1 MMKTTTNETPELA
14 SRLAGAVWGHLVGD
28 AVGVPYE
35 FRSPSEI
42 GEVEFGAKGS
52 HGQPPG
58 TWSDDGALM
67 LALLDSLLDS
77 DFGRKPDFDLDDQ
90 GRRYLAW
97 RQHGAY
103 TPEGD
108 GLFDIGNATSTALRR
123 LAAGTPAVDAGP
135 ADEGSCGNGSL
146 MRILPL
152 ALTDRDLSPAQLIG
166 RAHLASR
173 VTHGHPRCQVACAVY
188 CVAVVGLL
196 RGQEPGKAL
205 AWAMAENERL
215 YHEERGLDAHLAA
228 LEELRAWSGRR
239 GRGFVLDSFWSAWD
253 AFAGADSYPDA
264 IRRAVA
270 YGHDTDTT
278 ACIAGGLAGA
288 RWGWEGIPIAWRRGM
303 RGREIVTPLVDGLV
317 ASTGARTSTASPLRV
332 DLLDLRGTPPLAGVD
347 GRVGITFL
355 PGKKRDGRTGPHWR
369 DLDADLARLSELGVD
384 ALFLLVEDSELESCL
399 VGELPAVM
407 AKTGPEL
414 IRFPVRDPRIPTDD
428 IAFRAAVLD
437 LIERVRRGRTIAI
450 ACRGGIDRSGLTAAC
465 LLREVGLGA
474 DEAIWRVQAA
484 RRGSITLPEQQAY
497 VRAWPRART

>member
-1 MMKTTTNETPELA
+1 MKTNETPVVA

-35 FRSPSEI
+35 FRSPGQV
-42 GEVEFGAKGS
+42 GEVVFGATGS
-52 HGQPPG
+52 HRQHPG

-67 LALLDSLLDS
+67 LALLDSLLDT

-90 GRRYLAW
+90 GRRFLAW
-97 RQHGAY
+97 RQHGVY
-103 TPEGD
+103 TPDGD
-108 GLFDIGNATSTALRR
+108 GLFDIGGTTSAALHR

-135 ADEGSCGNGSL
+135 ADEDSCGNGSL

-152 ALTDRDLSPAQLIG
+152 ALTGRDLSPAQLIG

-196 RGQEPGKAL
+196 RGQEQDKAL
-205 AWAMAENERL
+205 AWALAENERL
-215 YHEERGLDAHLAA
+215 FHEERGLHAHLAA
-228 LEELRAWSGRR
+228 LEELRAWPERR

-253 AFAGADSYPDA
+253 AFAGAGSYADT
-264 IRRAVA
+264 IQRAVA

-317 ASTGARTSTASPLRV
+317 APTGTKTSSASPLRV
-332 DLLDLRGTPPLAGVD
+332 DLLDLGGISSLAGAT

-355 PGKKRDGRTGPHWR
+355 PGKKRNGWTGPHWR
-369 DLDADLARLSELGVD
+369 DLDADLARLLELGVD
-384 ALFLLVEDSELESCL
+384 VLFLLVEDSELESCR
-399 VGELPAVM
+399 VTELPAVM
-407 AKTGPEL
+407 AEAGPEL
-414 IRFPVRDPRIPTDD
+414 IRYPIRDPRIPTDD
-428 IAFRAAVLD
+428 SAFRSAVLD
-437 LIERVRRGRTIAI
+437 LIERVRRGQFVAI
-450 ACRGGIDRSGLTAAC
+450 ACRGGIDRSGMTAAC
-465 LLREVGLGA
+465 LLREVGIDA
-474 DEAIWRVQAA
+474 DEAIRRVQAA
-484 RRGSITLPEQQAY
+484 RRGSITLPEQQKY
-497 VRAWPRART
+497 VRGWAPGH